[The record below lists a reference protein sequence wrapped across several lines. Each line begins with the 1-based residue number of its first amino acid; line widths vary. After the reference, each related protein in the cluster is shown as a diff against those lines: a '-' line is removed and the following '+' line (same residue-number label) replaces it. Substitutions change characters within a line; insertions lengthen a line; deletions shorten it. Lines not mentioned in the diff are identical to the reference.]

1 MAGRP
6 SKDSP
11 LRLDPHTGRPLP
23 EGIRWREDRQ
33 RYQIRVLVPDL
44 YGNWAERAR
53 TFRTLGEAKKELAK
67 AVAGK
72 NPNGAMTLT
81 QWHERHWSA
90 IEASVRP
97 GTARA
102 YGVAWRRRAAD
113 TRAYETRSYHLP
125 AGRIAMVEWDCSPST
140 KVDSLALISRLLDTA
155 RRARI
160 IDYNPA
166 REIKRPTQEAGA
178 APTSRAL
185 TMPQVTKMLELI
197 PAGVYRRYAAALVFT
212 GVRAGEA
219 TAIRVRDV
227 DLQQGVLRVSRS
239 FSPGLNGELIEQT
252 PKSHKE
258 RQVPIVK
265 ALLPHVQEAMKDKE
279 PDDLLFSGPHGGRL
293 VAANFRRAVD
303 WAVIRTAVKRPDMP
317 RL

>member
-72 NPNGAMTLT
+72 NPNGAMTLS

-102 YGVAWRRRAAD
+102 YGVAWRRRVQPTLGHMKLEAI
-113 TRAYETRSYHLP
+113 TSPLIES
-125 AGRIAMVEWDCSPST
+125 AMVEWDCSPST
-140 KVDSLALISRLLDTA
+140 KVDSLALISRLLDAA

-166 REIKRPTQEAGA
+166 REIKRPTQDASTS
-178 APTSRAL
+178 PTSRAL
-185 TMPQVTKMLELI
+185 TMPQVKKMLELI
-197 PAGVYRRYAAALVFT
+197 PAGVY
-212 GVRAGEA
+212 
-219 TAIRVRDV
+219 
-227 DLQQGVLRVSRS
+227 
-239 FSPGLNGELIEQT
+239 
-252 PKSHKE
+252 
-258 RQVPIVK
+258 
-265 ALLPHVQEAMKDKE
+265 
-279 PDDLLFSGPHGGRL
+279 
-293 VAANFRRAVD
+293 
-303 WAVIRTAVKRPDMP
+303 
-317 RL
+317 